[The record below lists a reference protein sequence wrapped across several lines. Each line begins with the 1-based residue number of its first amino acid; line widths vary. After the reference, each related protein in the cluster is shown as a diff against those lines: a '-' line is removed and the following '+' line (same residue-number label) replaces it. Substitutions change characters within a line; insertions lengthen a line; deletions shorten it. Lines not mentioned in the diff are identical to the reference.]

1 MKFKEYVE
9 CYDRAVAEFDVNDEN
24 VLNRFDAIEDMYVNI
39 LLWRARGVKD
49 DDDVNDYVLK
59 RITYPTFKCE

>member
-1 MKFKEYVE
+1 MKYKEYVE
-9 CYDRAVAEFDVNDEN
+9 RYHRAVAEFDVNDEN

-59 RITYPTFKCE
+59 RITYSTFKCE